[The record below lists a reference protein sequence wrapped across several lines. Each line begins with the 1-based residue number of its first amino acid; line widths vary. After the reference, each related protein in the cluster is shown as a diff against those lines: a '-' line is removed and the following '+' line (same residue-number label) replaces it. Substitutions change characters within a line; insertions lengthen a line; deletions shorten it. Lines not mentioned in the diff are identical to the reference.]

1 MNSDKTANL
10 LLKGGDGRT
19 QSAMQSR
26 LLWDYANINTNLKSL
41 HALTLI
47 PLSKELYDPSPN
59 PFLVSPSLGLVPGQR
74 RDSLYLITMSRLTIP
89 RV

>member
-41 HALTLI
+41 HALPLI
-47 PLSKELYDPSPN
+47 PLSKELYDSSPPPPPH

-74 RDSLYLITMSRLTIP
+74 RDSLYLITMTE
-89 RV
+89 

>member
-41 HALTLI
+41 HALPLI
-47 PLSKELYDPSPN
+47 PLSKELYDSSPPPH

-74 RDSLYLITMSRLTIP
+74 RDSLYLITMTE
-89 RV
+89 